1 MAFVPTAGMRRARSA
16 RTSIEL
22 VSKAAGYGAF
32 VFAFAFTCALVLG
45 LIP

>member
-1 MAFVPTAGMRRARSA
+1 MAFVPTAGRRRAGSA
-16 RTSIEL
+16 RTSAEL

-32 VFAFAFTCALVLG
+32 AFAFAFTCALVLG